1 MAKNKFIPK
10 ASIGDKQEN
19 EISRGKF
26 ISVLSIGWLAFLAG
40 VGGFFTALGRM
51 FFPNV
56 SFEPPMEFKI
66 GYADDFEMGKV
77 DLRFKK
83 QYLRTTN
90 Q

>member
-10 ASIGDKQEN
+10 ASIGNSESKD
-19 EISRGKF
+19 ISRGKF
-26 ISVLSIGWLAFLAG
+26 ISILSFGWLAFIAG
-40 VGGFFTALGRM
+40 IGGLFTALGRM

-66 GYADDFEMGKV
+66 GYASDFEAGKV

-83 QYLRTTN
+83 NIMYGL
-90 Q
+90 